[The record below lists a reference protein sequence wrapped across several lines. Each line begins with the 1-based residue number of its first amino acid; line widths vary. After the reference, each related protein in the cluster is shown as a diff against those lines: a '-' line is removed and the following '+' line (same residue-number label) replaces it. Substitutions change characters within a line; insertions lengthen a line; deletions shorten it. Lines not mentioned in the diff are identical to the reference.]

1 MEFTNVTSKAD
12 ILIFYVNAIE
22 SKGEDGNAI
31 SGCSVHYLFW
41 GEGGTALVG
50 KSEPDVTKPIGMQR
64 GKGWLDKAVR
74 EKVRVAP
81 AIYEGE
87 FTMTV
92 GSDGKPT
99 LKLVDVAYKSNIE
112 MRPYKLKGLVIPGM
126 IPYEDVPDVKDYND
140 LHPEQKAEV
149 KPEGKK

>member
-1 MEFTNVTSKAD
+1 MEFSNVTSKAD
-12 ILIFYVNAIE
+12 ILVFYVNAIE
-22 SKGEDGNAI
+22 SRGEDGSVI
-31 SGCSVHYLFW
+31 SGCSVHFLFW

-50 KSEPDVTKPIGMQR
+50 KSEPDVSKPIGMQR
-64 GKGWLDKAVR
+64 GKGWLDKSLR
-74 EKVRVAP
+74 EKLRVAP

-92 GSDGKPT
+92 GADGKPT

-126 IPYEDVPDVKDYND
+126 IPYEEVSDVKDFSE
-140 LHPEQKAEV
+140 LHAKEEA
-149 KPEGKK
+149 KPEGRK